1 MSGANGTR
9 DFDPA
14 TRTRGDR
21 VVVIVALL
29 LLATLYGLFW
39 RGDGHGAEAV
49 VLVDGKRWA
58 RLNLFQDQELRVPGA
73 RGESLIRV
81 QDGQVRFVASP
92 CTTQQCV
99 HQGWLSQGG
108 EVAVCLPNR
117 VSVRILADDPRFDAI
132 NF

>member
-1 MSGANGTR
+1 VNTK
-9 DFDPA
+9 PH
-14 TRTRGDR
+14 TRGDA
-21 VVVIVALL
+21 VVMTVALV

-39 RGDGHGAEAV
+39 QSDGHGAEAV
-49 VLVDGKRWA
+49 VLVEGKRWA
-58 RLNLFQDQELRVPGA
+58 RLNLFQDQELRVPGP
-73 RGESLIRV
+73 RGESVIRV

-92 CTTQQCV
+92 CPTQQCV

-117 VSVRILADDPRFDAI
+117 VSVQILASDPRFDTI